1 MQRTRPCAWA
11 RGCLA
16 ELARW
21 ADDGGGD
28 GGYDDDDAD
37 DGDHADNEDDDDDH
51 ADKDSNDV

>member
-1 MQRTRPCAWA
+1 MLWRSFSRA
-11 RGCLA
+11 LA

-21 ADDGGGD
+21 ADDGGCD

-51 ADKDSNDV
+51 ADKDSNGV